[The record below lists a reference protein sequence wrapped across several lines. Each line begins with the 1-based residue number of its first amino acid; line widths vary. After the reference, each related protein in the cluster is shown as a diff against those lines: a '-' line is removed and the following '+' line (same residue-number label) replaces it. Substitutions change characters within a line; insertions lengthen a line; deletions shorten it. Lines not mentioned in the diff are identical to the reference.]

1 MSEPSVPLSR
11 VFTEDHRELD
21 DRFEVFR
28 STPAGEGSLRAERF
42 GAFASG
48 LRRHIAIEEEQLFP
62 AFERESPGQRWLT
75 ERLRDEHRRIL
86 DVLERTERQL
96 LGSPPSTVELEEELV
111 NVLWS
116 HNSREE
122 EAVYPWF
129 DLHLA
134 AGLAMQAER
143 ALRRPSPS
151 AGE

>member
-21 DRFEVFR
+21 DRLEAFR
-28 STPAGEGSLRAERF
+28 STPAEERGLRAERF
-42 GAFASG
+42 GSFASD
-48 LRRHIAIEEEQLFP
+48 LRRHIAVEEEQLLP
-62 AFERESPGQRWLT
+62 AFERESPDHRWLA
-75 ERLRDEHRRIL
+75 ERLRDEHLRIL
-86 DVLERTERQL
+86 DVLDRTERRLQE
-96 LGSPPSTVELEEELV
+96 GPSSTVELEEELV

-151 AGE
+151 GGE